1 MEAGVERDRHH
12 RPGCPRCSTPCA
24 PRHLPSRR
32 LRPPP
37 RSGGTLGGILP
48 LLAIFYATMLRSWT
62 VAVDDLADHYD
73 PR

>member
-1 MEAGVERDRHH
+1 MFLSAAAH
-12 RPGCPRCSTPCA
+12 A
-24 PRHLPSRR
+24 PLPHLPPS
-32 LRPPP
+32 LLAPPP

-62 VAVDDLADHYD
+62 GAVDDLADHYD